1 MEFANQLLVKRYSR
15 NITDYSINSTVRT
28 ERSLLQGGLYD
39 KVIHLRCAINLLT
52 AKASAT
58 RGCFHILTIGRA
70 MSVYLVQSLIVRR
83 RNRCR
88 GQIPEKNNW

>member
-52 AKASAT
+52 AKAGAT
-58 RGCFHILTIGRA
+58 RGCFHIFTIGRA
-70 MSVYLVQSLIVRR
+70 MIVYLMQFFIRQG
-83 RNRCR
+83 RNL
-88 GQIPEKNNW
+88 QLLF